1 MFRSKSIKS
10 VFTVLLALLG
20 ITFFANQSVKADEY
34 ADTSKQ
40 TTIAPN
46 PYSQEQV
53 DKIANTLKFYLEDVG
68 YFDTQKGKY
77 IVKDFASLRE
87 KAVTESEEQE
97 FARIVFYNYAMAG
110 MNKDLVKYA
119 YCVAINSLP
128 FGGIIW
134 DVMQRENVV
143 QTFINA
149 LKSKNYNMAVKLLLD
164 KARKT
169 ISSKDFAKLN
179 AISIVGSIALNAIS
193 CWGY

>member
-1 MFRSKSIKS
+1 MFYSKSIRS
-10 VFTVLLALLG
+10 IFTVLLALLG
-20 ITFFANQSVKADEY
+20 ITFFANQSVNADEY
-34 ADTSKQ
+34 TDSSNQ
-40 TTIAPN
+40 TTIAPD

-77 IVKDFASLRE
+77 IVKDFATLRAR
-87 KAVTESEEQE
+87 AVTESEEQE

-143 QTFINA
+143 KTFINA
-149 LKSKNYNMAVKLLLD
+149 LQSRNYTKAVTLLLD
-164 KARKT
+164 KAKKT
-169 ISSKDFAKLN
+169 ISPKDFSFYFHFNLQSFLN
-179 AISIVGSIALNAIS
+179 T
-193 CWGY
+193 

>member
-1 MFRSKSIKS
+1 MFYSKSIRS
-10 VFTVLLALLG
+10 IFTVLLALLG
-20 ITFFANQSVKADEY
+20 ITFFANQSVNADEY
-34 ADTSKQ
+34 TDSSNQ
-40 TTIAPN
+40 TTIAPD

-77 IVKDFASLRE
+77 IVKDFATLRAR
-87 KAVTESEEQE
+87 AVTESEEQE
-97 FARIVFYNYAMAG
+97 FARIVFYNYAMSG

-143 QTFINA
+143 KTFINA
-149 LKSKNYNMAVKLLLD
+149 LQSRNYTKAVTLLLD
-164 KARKT
+164 KAKKT
-169 ISSKDFAKLN
+169 ISPKDFAKLN
-179 AISIVGSIALNAIS
+179 AITIVGSIALNAVS